1 MTRFGTAEDIPEI
14 VRIINSAFRVEDF
27 FVNGDRTNYADI
39 AARMADPHVRFLVV
53 DADVPGVL
61 AAAVVVDVHD
71 GHGHF
76 AMLSVDPP
84 LQGRGLARVL
94 MTAIEDHCRAA
105 GCDTVEIEVVN
116 LREELPAFYDMMG
129 YAPTD
134 TAPFP
139 DKAKLRRDAHMVR
152 MTKRLS
158 ASEPSASSAPCGTR
172 HSSANPFGA

>member
-1 MTRFGTAEDIPEI
+1 MTRYGTAEDIPEI

-27 FVNGDRTNYADI
+27 FVDGDRTNYADI
-39 AARMADPHVRFLVV
+39 AGRMADPRVRFLVV
-53 DADVPGVL
+53 DADRSGRL
-61 AAAVVVDVHD
+61 AAAVVVDVN
-71 GHGHF
+71 GSRGHF

-94 MTAIEDHCRAA
+94 MNAVEDHCRGAR
-105 GCDTVEIEVVN
+105 CDTVEIEVVN
-116 LREELPAFYDMMG
+116 LREELPAFYDAMG
-129 YAPTD
+129 YAPSD

-158 ASEPSASSAPCGTR
+158 ASDSTR
-172 HSSANPFGA
+172 K

>member
-1 MTRFGTAEDIPEI
+1 MTMDAGRVTRFATQNDIPEI

-27 FVNGDRTNYADI
+27 FVNGNRTSYADI
-39 AARMADPHVRFLVV
+39 AARMANPNVRFLVV
-53 DADVPGVL
+53 DAEAPGAL
-61 AAAVVVDVHD
+61 AAAVVVDVQD

-94 MTAIEDHCRAA
+94 MDAIEDHCRAA

-158 ASEPSASSAPCGTR
+158 ASETT
-172 HSSANPFGA
+172 

>member
-1 MTRFGTAEDIPEI
+1 MTTAIRWVPRHATERDISEI
-14 VRIINSAFRVEDF
+14 VRIINAAFRVEDF

-53 DADVPGVL
+53 DADKPGVL
-61 AAAVVVDVHD
+61 AAAVVVDVQD
-71 GHGHF
+71 QRGHF
-76 AMLSVDPP
+76 AMLSVEPP

-94 MTAIEDHCRAA
+94 MTAIEDHCREA
-105 GCDTVEIEVVN
+105 GCETVEIEVVN

-139 DKAKLRRDAHMVR
+139 DKGKLRRDAHMVR
-152 MTKRLS
+152 MIKRLR
-158 ASEPSASSAPCGTR
+158 ASD
-172 HSSANPFGA
+172 

>member
-1 MTRFGTAEDIPEI
+1 MTTGRVPRYALEADIPEI

-27 FVNGDRTNYADI
+27 FVNGDRTNAADI

-53 DADVPGVL
+53 DAEEPGLL

-71 GHGHF
+71 SHGHF

-84 LQGRGLARVL
+84 LQGRGLARIL
-94 MTAIEDHCRAA
+94 MSAIEDHCRAA

-129 YAPTD
+129 YAPVD

-139 DKAKLRRDAHMVR
+139 DKSKLSRDAHMVR
-152 MTKRLS
+152 MTKRLT
-158 ASEPSASSAPCGTR
+158 PL
-172 HSSANPFGA
+172 

>member
-1 MTRFGTAEDIPEI
+1 MTRFATQEDIPEI

-27 FVNGDRTNYADI
+27 FVNGDRTNHSDI

-53 DADVPGVL
+53 DADVPGAI

-94 MTAIEDHCRAA
+94 MKAVEDHCRAA
-105 GCDTVEIEVVN
+105 GCESIEIEVVH
-116 LREELPAFYDMMG
+116 LREELPAFYDKMG

-139 DKAKLRRDAHMVR
+139 DKAKLRREAHMVR

-158 ASEPSASSAPCGTR
+158 ASDPS
-172 HSSANPFGA
+172 

>member
-1 MTRFGTAEDIPEI
+1 MIRFATEKDIPEI
-14 VRIINSAFRVEDF
+14 VRVINAAFRVEDF
-27 FVNGDRTNYADI
+27 FVDGDRTAYPDI
-39 AARMADPHVRFLVV
+39 AERMADPHVRFLVV
-53 DADVPGVL
+53 DADVPGAL
-61 AAAVVVDVHD
+61 AATVMVDVND

-76 AMLSVDPP
+76 AMLSVDPQ

-94 MTAIEDHCRAA
+94 INAIEDHCRAA
-105 GCDTVEIEVVN
+105 GCESIEIEVVH
-116 LREELPAFYDMMG
+116 LREELPAFYDKMG

-158 ASEPSASSAPCGTR
+158 ASDSS
-172 HSSANPFGA
+172 